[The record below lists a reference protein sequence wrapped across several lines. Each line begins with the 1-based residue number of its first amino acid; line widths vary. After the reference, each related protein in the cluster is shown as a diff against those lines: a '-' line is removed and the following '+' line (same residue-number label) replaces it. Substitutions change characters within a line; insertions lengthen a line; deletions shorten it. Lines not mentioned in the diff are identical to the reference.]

1 MSGVMS
7 PALADGVSV
16 ELRRAALTRC
26 QAITK
31 GARASAADE
40 AWRGL
45 DWQFR
50 LMLVSFFLPHLDGSR
65 VIHQPWAK
73 LGETER
79 RTLASAVRT
88 LAKQTGQAAPR
99 LHA

>member
-1 MSGVMS
+1 MTR
-7 PALADGVSV
+7 ALAEGVSA
-16 ELRRAALTRC
+16 EIRRAALARC
-26 QAITK
+26 HEIAQ
-31 GARASAADE
+31 GGRARVAEE

-50 LMLVSFFLPHLDGSR
+50 LMLVSFFLPHLDGQR

-88 LAKQTGQAAPR
+88 LAKQTGHAAPR